1 MKFPKSI
8 KIIAAVVLFLGLIA
22 YVGYAFWG
30 MKPTSPDEVCDEVVY
45 LFDDDGEDMF
55 IDSLAVAKMFE
66 ENGVTLK
73 GQKMG
78 NIDMREIEQMLLKN
92 PFVTSVDCYGNNNGM
107 KVGTGRVCVKIKQ
120 MVPVLLV
127 FDNKLGRYY
136 LDSQGNKIKTDSI
149 YAKNMLVANGDI
161 SPAENKNKKQV
172 AENPEPSDD
181 CWKVWRERIDNVF
194 NDVLIDNF
202 ITDELIPFAVYIRND
217 EFWNSQI
224 EQIFVEYD
232 KNKNRVVTLIPRVG
246 DQRIFMGTLDNYEKK
261 MSRLKKFYERGL
273 SVVGWNKYSILN
285 LEFENQVVGIIKG
298 KEPKVLTNDSEATDM
313 DLTQTDD
320 SKKNDETKKEETK
333 KEEVKKEEVK
343 KEEPKKVETKKDEQK
358 KAESK
363 NEGPQKKEVKNDS
376 QKKEEETKKDAPKKE
391 EAKKD
396 TPKKD
401 ETKKDTSKKEEPN
414 KTDNKKEEPKKQ
426 EGKKDAP
433 KKSEP
438 QKDSPK
444 KK

>member
-1 MKFPKSI
+1 MKFQKSI

-45 LFDDDGEDMF
+45 LFDDDEEDMF
-55 IDSLAVAKMFE
+55 IDSLAVSKMFDK
-66 ENGVTLK
+66 NGITLK

-78 NIDMREIEQMLLKN
+78 NIDMREIEEVLLKN

-127 FDNKLGRYY
+127 FDNKYGRYY
-136 LDSQGNKIKTDSI
+136 LDRRGNKIKTDSI

-161 SPAENKNKKQV
+161 SPADIKNQKQV
-172 AENPEPSDD
+172 ADNLELSDD
-181 CWKVWRERIDNVF
+181 CWKAWRERINNVF
-194 NDVLIDNF
+194 NDFLIDNF
-202 ITDELIPFAVYIRND
+202 ITDKLIPFAVYIRND

-246 DQRIFMGTLDNYEKK
+246 DQRIFMGTLDKYEKK

-313 DLTQTDD
+313 DMAQTDD
-320 SKKNDETKKEETK
+320 SKKNDEANKEETKKEGVKKEEPKKEETK
-333 KEEVKKEEVK
+333 KEE
-343 KEEPKKVETKKDEQK
+343 PK

-363 NEGPQKKEVKNDS
+363 NEESQKKEVKKDS
-376 QKKEEETKKDAPKKE
+376 QKKEEPKKE

-396 TPKKD
+396 TPKK
-401 ETKKDTSKKEEPN
+401 EEPK
-414 KTDNKKEEPKKQ
+414 KTDNKKEETKKQ
-426 EGKKDAP
+426 EEKKDAP

>member
-1 MKFPKSI
+1 
-8 KIIAAVVLFLGLIA
+8 
-22 YVGYAFWG
+22 
-30 MKPTSPDEVCDEVVY
+30 
-45 LFDDDGEDMF
+45 
-55 IDSLAVAKMFE
+55 
-66 ENGVTLK
+66 
-73 GQKMG
+73 
-78 NIDMREIEQMLLKN
+78 
-92 PFVTSVDCYGNNNGM
+92 
-107 KVGTGRVCVKIKQ
+107 VGTGRVCVKIKQ

-161 SPAENKNKKQV
+161 SPAENNNKKQV

-396 TPKKD
+396 TPKKED
-401 ETKKDTSKKEEPN
+401 TKKDTPKKEEPK
-414 KTDNKKEEPKKQ
+414 KTDDKKEEPKKQ